1 MTPLLQAD
9 QLRTL
14 ADAAREKAAALAQ
27 EAQSLRAQAALFET
41 LAEQVLKPRPAPALA
56 APARLRTA
64 RRA

>member
-14 ADAAREKAAALAQ
+14 AAATREKAAALAQ

-41 LAEQVLKPRPAPALA
+41 LAEQVLKPRRAPAEA
-56 APARLRTA
+56 ATR